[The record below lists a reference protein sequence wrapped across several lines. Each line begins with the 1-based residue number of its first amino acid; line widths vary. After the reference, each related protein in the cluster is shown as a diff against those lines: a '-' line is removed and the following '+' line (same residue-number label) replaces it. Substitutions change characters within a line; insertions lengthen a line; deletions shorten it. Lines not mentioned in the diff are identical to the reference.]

1 MSKQP
6 SHLGPPGCG
15 KVRQMSHEFGIFEIH
30 TGQRIRKL
38 SLNDNDRLRLA
49 SGQLIKRLSAK
60 ESSETAGDIDA
71 AVIDKKGPSV
81 GSFLG
86 EPIPQWLSMRDGRIY
101 YYSHLSGESLPLS
114 KLREG
119 QIVMSP
125 GLIFDETAPE
135 VPIEA

>member
-1 MSKQP
+1 M
-6 SHLGPPGCG
+6 GPASYD
-15 KVRQMSHEFGIFEIH
+15 KMSHEFGIFEIH

-38 SLNDNDRLRLA
+38 SLNENDRLRLS
-49 SGQLIKRLSAK
+49 SGQLIKRLTAT
-60 ESSETAGDIDA
+60 ETSEAAGAIDA
-71 AVIDKKGPSV
+71 AAIDKKGPPI
-81 GSFLG
+81 GSFQG

-135 VPIEA
+135 VPLEA